1 MTEIALDREQIEAN
15 PVSSPVALALSV
27 LLMIAGLAF
36 AVNLLTWAVKTRIDT
51 IEEVTH
57 SKITTAMRER
67 QLGCLAMNIYK
78 EAGGEPF
85 EGKAA
90 VAQVTINRANSGKFP
105 DDICKV
111 VYQKDDR
118 LGLCQ
123 FSWYCQN
130 NTVIRPKNNQAYNES
145 MEVAKKVLLEGF
157 TLPSIKEA
165 LYFHSVD
172 INPRWPHKK
181 VATIGRHVFYQ

>member
-1 MTEIALDREQIEAN
+1 MTESMLEREQARG
-15 PVSSPVALALSV
+15 SLV
-27 LLMIAGLAF
+27 LILVKIISIILMILGLAGP
-36 AVNLLTWAVKTRIDT
+36 VYLLSWAVKNKIAN
-51 IEEVTH
+51 IEEIKE
-57 SKITTAMRER
+57 SKITTALR
-67 QLGCLAMNIYK
+67 QKQLDCLAMNIYR

-90 VAQVTINRANSGKFP
+90 VAQVTINRANSGRFP

-130 NTVIRPKNNQAYNES
+130 NSIVRPKNNSAYNES
-145 MEVAKKVLLEGF
+145 MEVAKMVLLEGF
-157 TLPSIKEA
+157 ALPSVKTA
-165 LYFHSVD
+165 LYFHSTD
-172 INPRWPHKK
+172 INPKWPYKK
-181 VATIGRHVFYQ
+181 IAVIGRHVFYQ

>member
-1 MTEIALDREQIEAN
+1 MTESTLEQAQELSN
-15 PVSSPVALALSV
+15 VSKTLVKLISIT
-27 LLMIAGLAF
+27 LMIVGLLGSIH
-36 AVNLLTWAVKTRIDT
+36 LLSWAVKNRIAN
-51 IEEVTH
+51 IEEVEH
-57 SKITTAMRER
+57 SDVTASMRER
-67 QLGCLAMNIYK
+67 QLACLAMNIYK

-90 VAQVTINRANSGKFP
+90 VAQVTINRANSSKFP
-105 DDICKV
+105 NDICKV

-130 NTVIRPKNNQAYNES
+130 NKVIVPKNNAAYKES

-157 TLPSIKEA
+157 ALPSIKNA

-172 INPRWPHKK
+172 INPKWPHKK
-181 VATIGRHVFYQ
+181 VAVIGRHVFYQ

>member
-1 MTEIALDREQIEAN
+1 MTESTLEREQ
-15 PVSSPVALALSV
+15 LLSDT
-27 LLMIAGLAF
+27 IAG
-36 AVNLLTWAVKTRIDT
+36 NLIKVLSIILMVIGLMGSIWLLEWAVKNKIDN
-51 IEEVTH
+51 IEEVEH
-57 SKITTAMRER
+57 SAVTASMREK
-67 QLGCLAMNIYK
+67 QLSCLAMNIYK

-90 VAQVTINRANSGKFP
+90 VAQVTINRTNHPKFP
-105 DDICKV
+105 NDICKV

-130 NTVIRPKNNQAYNES
+130 NKVIVPKNSAAYKES

-157 TLPSIKEA
+157 ELPSIKNA

-172 INPRWPHKK
+172 INPKWPHKK
-181 VATIGRHVFYQ
+181 VAVIGRHVFYQ

>member
-1 MTEIALDREQIEAN
+1 MTESTLEMEQEVSMATDSLIRIISIALMVI
-15 PVSSPVALALSV
+15 
-27 LLMIAGLAF
+27 GLAGSLH
-36 AVNLLTWAVKTRIDT
+36 LLFWAVKNRIAS
-51 IEEVTH
+51 IQEVEH
-57 SKITTAMRER
+57 SDITASLR
-67 QLGCLAMNIYK
+67 QKQLDCLAMNIYK

-90 VAQVTINRANSGKFP
+90 VAQVTINRTNSGKFP

-130 NTVIRPKNNQAYNES
+130 NKIIKPRNNLAYNES

-157 TLPSIKEA
+157 TLPSIKTA

-172 INPRWPHKK
+172 IDPKWPHKR
-181 VATIGRHVFYQ
+181 VATIGRHIFYQ

>member
-1 MTEIALDREQIEAN
+1 MTESTLDREQIVPN
-15 PVSSPVALALSV
+15 ISGTLVKVLSI
-27 LLMIAGLAF
+27 LLMVVGLAGS
-36 AVNLLTWAVKTRIDT
+36 VHLLTWAVKTRINSV
-51 IEEVTH
+51 EEVED
-57 SKITTAMRER
+57 SKITASMRER
-67 QLGCLAMNIYK
+67 QLSCLAMNIYK

-105 DDICKV
+105 GDICKV

-130 NTVIRPKNNQAYNES
+130 NAVIKPKNNTAYNES

-157 TLPSIKEA
+157 SLPSLKNA

-172 INPRWPHKK
+172 INPKWPHKK
-181 VATIGRHVFYQ
+181 VATIGRHVFYN

>member
-1 MTEIALDREQIEAN
+1 MTEITLDGEQIFEAD
-15 PVSSPVALALSV
+15 VSKSISKVISAVLMVLGLICSV
-27 LLMIAGLAF
+27 YLL
-36 AVNLLTWAVKTRIDT
+36 NWAVKNRIDS
-51 IEEVTH
+51 IEEVGN
-57 SKITTAMRER
+57 SQITAAMRER
-67 QLGCLAMNIYK
+67 QLSCLAMNIYK

-105 DDICKV
+105 GDICKV

-130 NTVIRPKNNQAYNES
+130 NSVIRPKNNSSYNES

-157 TLPSIKEA
+157 ALPSLKDA

-172 INPRWPHKK
+172 INPKWPHKK
-181 VATIGRHVFYQ
+181 VAVIGRHVFYN

>member
-1 MTEIALDREQIEAN
+1 MTESTLERDQMLSDNIT
-15 PVSSPVALALSV
+15 SSVVKAISIMLMV
-27 LLMIAGLAF
+27 VGLLGSIW
-36 AVNLLTWAVKTRIDT
+36 LLQWAVQNRIAN
-51 IEEVTH
+51 IEEIEH
-57 SKITTAMRER
+57 SKVTASMREK
-67 QLGCLAMNIYK
+67 QLSCLAMNIYK

-105 DDICKV
+105 SDICQV

-130 NTVIRPKNNQAYNES
+130 NKIIKPKNNPAYNES

-157 TLPSIKEA
+157 TLPSIKNA

-172 INPRWPHKK
+172 INPKWPHKK
-181 VATIGRHVFYQ
+181 VAVIGRHVFYQ